1 MTIKELKMV
10 LSKLEN
16 DFPATVKELN
26 EKEGR
31 LIENIELLIRDQDE
45 ETTMALWNEVIWDMD
60 KHPLVYGM
68 ESFNKEN
75 ENVAP
80 SVIVART
87 REGFDLEDA
96 FWCITDTCYR
106 SSCELED
113 FIDIDLLTEY
123 IVNEVPVDRLLK
135 LDTEDFIGL
144 ESLIEELTGIQL

>member
-1 MTIKELKMV
+1 MTME
-10 LSKLEN
+10 KLNAKAE
-16 DFPATVKELN
+16 
-26 EKEGR
+26 R
-31 LIENIELLIRDQDE
+31 LQKNIAALIRDQDE

-75 ENVAP
+75 EDVTP

-113 FIDIDLLTEY
+113 FIDIDLLAEY
-123 IVNEVPVDRLLK
+123 IVNIVPVERLLE

-144 ESLIEELTGIQL
+144 ESLIDELTGIQL